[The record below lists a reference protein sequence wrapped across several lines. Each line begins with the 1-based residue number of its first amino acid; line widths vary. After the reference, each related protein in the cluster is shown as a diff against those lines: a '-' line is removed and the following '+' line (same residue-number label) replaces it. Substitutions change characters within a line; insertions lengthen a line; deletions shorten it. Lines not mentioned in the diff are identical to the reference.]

1 MPVSVT
7 GADGPKS
14 TLFCFICVVFTHQ
27 FETGLK
33 HDRCHKDPLGAGQ
46 NLSHH
51 VNWGDLQIRK
61 IALSNGASRR
71 TRF

>member
-1 MPVSVT
+1 
-7 GADGPKS
+7 
-14 TLFCFICVVFTHQ
+14 VFTHQ